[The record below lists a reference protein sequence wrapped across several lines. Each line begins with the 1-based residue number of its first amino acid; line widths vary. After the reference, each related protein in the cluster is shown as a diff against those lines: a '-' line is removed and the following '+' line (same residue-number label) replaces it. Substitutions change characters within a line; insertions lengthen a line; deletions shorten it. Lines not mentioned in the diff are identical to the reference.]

1 MKSARRLKISTEK
14 GTTHHT
20 CSVILSGTP
29 VWFGRPGG
37 GSPAHAET
45 PSQKNEAQGRQAPCP
60 HPPCEADVLLE
71 ISMLEPR
78 DKSTQLTHERAQN
91 VCACGLDFSDSWWHK
106 ITLADRASDHPGRP
120 GNPLQRSRT
129 GRNERQASPQLG
141 LSAFWRSDSKR
152 RRFAPAPTQA
162 PKPGATQFPNFAVN
176 CGVED
181 SLVPSENDS
190 QPAAEAIRRRQHAS

>member
-29 VWFGRPGG
+29 RLVWPWRWISRARGDSQPKKRSPREA
-37 GSPAHAET
+37 GSM
-45 PSQKNEAQGRQAPCP
+45 SS
-60 HPPCEADVLLE
+60 PPCEADVLLE

-78 DKSTQLTHERAQN
+78 DNSTQLTHERAQN
-91 VCACGLDFSDSWWHK
+91 VCACGLDFSDSWWRK
-106 ITLADRASDHPGRP
+106 ITLADRAPDHPGRP

-162 PKPGATQFPNFAVN
+162 PKPGAAQFPNFAVN

-190 QPAAEAIRRRQHAS
+190 QPAAEARRRRRQHAN